1 MSEKIK
7 IEDMFKNLKQECDI
21 INLDFIGKV
30 AQEHKV
36 SVQFTWRA
44 DGEIELYVYPQE
56 WLKGVQK

>member
-56 WLKGVQK
+56 